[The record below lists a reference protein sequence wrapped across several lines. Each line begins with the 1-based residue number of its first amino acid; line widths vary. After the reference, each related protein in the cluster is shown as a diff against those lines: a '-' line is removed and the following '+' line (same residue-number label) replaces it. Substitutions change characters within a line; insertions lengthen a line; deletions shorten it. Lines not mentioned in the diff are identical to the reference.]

1 MKNFFQ
7 WFKRRYLNSNNK
19 KVSARKTLL
28 CIDADNI
35 SPKVFLQEGFNLE
48 PFCEIELYCNTTT
61 PSRWLNHRDYDRAIY
76 HLAKVEKD
84 AADRKLTSRL
94 IKLLIDH
101 NETISQY
108 KCIYICT
115 NDLGFYRD
123 INNIAKRLPI
133 AMISKEP
140 LLLGI
145 QTLSQAIRINNS
157 NQSLIKTNHQLI
169 RPLMRLNQAGA
180 ILRAN
185 GVSYLKLTPYLVKN
199 GFEVDTKSSV
209 ITRVPT
215 IN

>member
-1 MKNFFQ
+1 MKKLFQ
-7 WFKRRYLNSNNK
+7 RLKKHVLNNDNS
-19 KVSARKTLL
+19 RIPTIKTLL
-28 CIDADNI
+28 CIDADNV
-35 SPKVFLQEGFNLE
+35 SPKLFLQEGINLE
-48 PFCEIELYCNTTT
+48 QFSEIELYCNTTT
-61 PSRWLNHRDYDRAIY
+61 PSRWLNHRYYDRAIY

-101 NETISQY
+101 NETIPQY
-108 KCIYICT
+108 RCIYICT
-115 NDLGFYRD
+115 NDLGFTQD

-145 QTLSQAIRINNS
+145 QTLSQSIKINNS
-157 NQSLIKTNHQLI
+157 NQSLIKKNHQLI
-169 RPLMRLNQAGA
+169 RPKMHLNQVGS

-185 GVSYLKLTPYLVKN
+185 GISYLKLTPYLVKN
-199 GFEVDTKSSV
+199 GYEVDTKSSL
-209 ITRVPT
+209 ITRIPT